1 MLNKTAVLLS
11 IFADELKE
19 FYCNY
24 LVKNHYLCLLSVNRN
39 ENIHSLL

>member
-24 LVKNHYLCLLSVNRN
+24 LVINRYLCLLSVKK
-39 ENIHSLL
+39 